1 MRHISNSVLNEK
13 ERNFFVFKRIQS
25 LYKKPTEEQIHH
37 STTDR
42 GGKDEVCS
50 LIPDSFLPPH
60 FGLLDR
66 PEVWVVDHAVLIDL
80 YGGNDPT
87 GRQHG
92 VLLFSSRIIL
102 DNKMVA
108 DGK

>member
-1 MRHISNSVLNEK
+1 MRHISNSVLDEKNETFCLQK
-13 ERNFFVFKRIQS
+13 NPVTVQ
-25 LYKKPTEEQIHH
+25 KPTEEQIHH

-60 FGLLDR
+60 FGFLDR
-66 PEVWVVDHAVLIDL
+66 PEVWVVDHAVLVDL

-92 VLLFSSRIIL
+92 VLFFSSRIIL
-102 DNKMVA
+102 VSKMVA